1 MNKIKRYI
9 KSKILLAV
17 KDEINELRDL
27 DKVLGKQLQYLK
39 NDTTIIEEKLEVYNR
54 NHKKVEEQIELVQTN
69 ILRNQEQIELV
80 QTNILRNQE
89 QIELVKIPTLRNEKE
104 IDKQSGRIDKHEN
117 EIEKLMN
124 YNYAD
129 KNDFIAFYNLLLGR
143 MPSDDDIVLN
153 SVYRKDLFNN
163 IIFSKEYNN
172 LLESSKNRT
181 LKINNIWDKPTYSQ
195 TGEDSIIFYILNM
208 LNIDI
213 KNVTYL
219 DLGANHAK
227 DLSNTYFFYERG
239 ASGVLVE
246 ANPTLVDELIR
257 ERPRD
262 KVLNRCVS
270 ETDEDTLKF
279 YILNGDGLSSPDYES
294 VCEFLRINED
304 LEIIK
309 TIDVKSITTKEIVDC
324 YLKEAPTILNID
336 IEGNELSIIKSFDLS
351 VYRPLI
357 IIAEMIPYS
366 KKLVVGDKNEEIV
379 KFLKDKNY
387 TEYAFTGINSI
398 FIDNDKLKGKL

>member
-1 MNKIKRYI
+1 MSKIKRYI
-9 KSKILLAV
+9 KNKILIAV
-17 KDEINELRDL
+17 KDEINELREL
-27 DKVLGKQLQYLK
+27 DQILGKQLQCLE
-39 NDTTIIEEKLEVYNR
+39 NNTMIIEEKFDLYNKDFKR
-54 NHKKVEEQIELVQTN
+54 IEEQIEL
-69 ILRNQEQIELV
+69 I
-80 QTNILRNQE
+80 
-89 QIELVKIPTLRNEKE
+89 KIPTFRNEE
-104 IDKQSGRIDKHEN
+104 AISKQSERIDNHES
-117 EIEKLMN
+117 EIEELMN

-129 KNDFIAFYNLLLGR
+129 RNDFIAYYNLLLGR

-153 SVYRKDLFNN
+153 TVYRKDLFNN

-172 LLESSKNRT
+172 LLEFNKNRT
-181 LKINNIWDKPTYSQ
+181 SKISNIWDKPTYSQ

-219 DLGANHAK
+219 DLGANHAR
-227 DLSNTYFFYERG
+227 DLSNTFFFYERG

-246 ANPTLVDELIR
+246 ANPLLVDELIK

-262 KVLNRCVS
+262 IVLNRCVS

-304 LEIIK
+304 LEIVK
-309 TIDVKSITTKEIVDC
+309 TIDVKSITTKEIVDL

-351 VYRPLI
+351 IYRPLI
-357 IIAEMIPYS
+357 IVTEMIPYS

-387 TEYAFTGINSI
+387 IEYAFTGINSI
-398 FIDNDKLKGKL
+398 FIDNDKFER

>member
-1 MNKIKRYI
+1 MSKIKRYI
-9 KSKILLAV
+9 KNKILIAV
-17 KDEINELRDL
+17 KDEINELREL
-27 DKVLGKQLQYLK
+27 DQILGKQLQCLE
-39 NDTTIIEEKLEVYNR
+39 NNTMIIEEKFDLYNKDFKR
-54 NHKKVEEQIELVQTN
+54 IEEQIEL
-69 ILRNQEQIELV
+69 I
-80 QTNILRNQE
+80 
-89 QIELVKIPTLRNEKE
+89 KIPTFRNEE
-104 IDKQSGRIDKHEN
+104 AISKQSERIDNHES
-117 EIEKLMN
+117 EIEELMN

-129 KNDFIAFYNLLLGR
+129 RNDFIAYYNLLLGR

-153 SVYRKDLFNN
+153 TVYRKDLFNN

-172 LLESSKNRT
+172 LLEFNKNRT
-181 LKINNIWDKPTYSQ
+181 SKISNIWDKPTYSQ

-219 DLGANHAK
+219 DLGANHAR
-227 DLSNTYFFYERG
+227 DLSNTFFFYERG

-246 ANPTLVDELIR
+246 ANPLLVDELIK

-262 KVLNRCVS
+262 IVLNRCVS

-304 LEIIK
+304 LEIVK
-309 TIDVKSITTKEIVDC
+309 TINVKSITTKEIVDL

-351 VYRPLI
+351 IYRPLI
-357 IIAEMIPYS
+357 IVTEMIPYS

-387 TEYAFTGINSI
+387 IEYAFTGINSI
-398 FIDNDKLKGKL
+398 FIDNDKFER